1 MRARRVTAI
10 AIAIATGSSP
20 APAPSPSP
28 ASGSNC
34 RRNGCPGVVVDGYCD
49 HCGLAPAA
57 TVAPPGRPAPTPG
70 SQGTATVRRTGGG
83 GTTTGSRDTGGSQ
96 GSRGNLGAG
105 LVEVP
110 SVATSDPRSALLA
123 EPEVP
128 ERKRVCARCSEPVG
142 RSRDGQPGRTEGFCT
157 HCGAAYSFSP
167 KLWPGDLVSGQYQV
181 AGCIAHGGLGWI
193 YLAQDRNVSDRWV
206 VLKGLLDSKDDSA
219 MAAAIAEQR
228 FLAEVEHPNIVKIY
242 NFVQHE
248 DAGYIVMEYVGGD
261 SLREIRNRHRE
272 ELGAPLP
279 VARSIAYVLEILPA
293 FGYLHRRGLLFC
305 DFKPDNMIQTEEQ
318 LKLIDLGGVRAVD
331 DDESDLYGTIGYQAP
346 EVPDRGASV
355 ASDLYTV
362 ARTLAVL
369 SLDIPGLQDEKRHAS
384 ALPPAHQVPAFIRY
398 EAFHQF
404 LVKATAA
411 DPTARF
417 QSAGEMAEQL
427 VGVLRQVVALD
438 GGSPPPAPSTNFSG
452 ELGPGVLRA
461 SWRDLPVP
469 AVDPFDPAAGLLAA
483 AAVSSPD
490 QVHAILETAPRT
502 PELVF
507 SLAHLLAEEGRFAE
521 AMAELEAA
529 PTGPGPWRV
538 AWWRGVV
545 HLAAGRAGDAEPFF
559 SVVSAELPGELA
571 PRLAMAV
578 ALESAIAP
586 DASRDTMAEAGRSY
600 ELVAATDPSFASACF
615 GLSRVRAAQG
625 DRVGAV
631 GAVAR
636 IPTTS
641 SSYLEA
647 QIATVRLHSTDM
659 AGSAPGID
667 DLESASRIIEGLTV
681 ESSVRLPLVRDL
693 LERALRSLLDHRLDP
708 DPDVA
713 LAGAAFD
720 EDDLRRGLER
730 TYRSLAKLAPTDE
743 ERFRLVDQANTNRPR
758 TLT

>member
-1 MRARRVTAI
+1 M
-10 AIAIATGSSP
+10 AT
-20 APAPSPSP
+20 
-28 ASGSNC
+28 
-34 RRNGCPGVVVDGYCD
+34 R
-49 HCGLAPAA
+49 
-57 TVAPPGRPAPTPG
+57 
-70 SQGTATVRRTGGG
+70 
-83 GTTTGSRDTGGSQ
+83 
-96 GSRGNLGAG
+96 
-105 LVEVP
+105 
-110 SVATSDPRSALLA
+110 DPRSALLA

-279 VARSIAYVLEILPA
+279 VARSIAYILEILPA

-346 EVPDRGASV
+346 EVPDHGASV
-355 ASDLYTV
+355 TSDLYTV

-369 SLDIPGLQDEKRHAS
+369 SLDIPGFQDEKRHAF
-384 ALPPAHQVPAFIRY
+384 ALPPAHQVPAFTRY

-404 LVKATAA
+404 LVKATAT

-438 GGSPPPAPSTNFSG
+438 GGSPPPATSTNFSG
-452 ELGPGVLRA
+452 ELGPGVLLA

-483 AAVSSPD
+483 AAISSPD
-490 QVHAILETAPRT
+490 QVQSILETAPRS

-507 SLAHLLAEEGRFAE
+507 SLARFLCEEGRFSE

-529 PTGPGPWRV
+529 PAGPGPWRV

-545 HLAAGRAGDAEPFF
+545 HLAAGRARDAEPFF

-578 ALESAIAP
+578 SLESAASGVPSSPPSAAALAP
-586 DASRDTMAEAGRSY
+586 DAPGDIMAEAGRSY
-600 ELVAATDPSFASACF
+600 ELVAATDPSFAGACF
-615 GLSRVRAAQG
+615 GLARVRSAQG

-631 GAVAR
+631 GALAR
-636 IPTTS
+636 IPATS

-647 QIATVRLHSTDM
+647 QIATVRLRSTDVT
-659 AGSAPGID
+659 GSAPDLD
-667 DLESASRIIEGLTV
+667 DLVSASRIIGGLTV

-693 LERALRSLLDHRLDP
+693 LEQALGSLLDHRLDP
-708 DPDVA
+708 DPNVV

-720 EDDLRRGLER
+720 EEEVRGGLER
-730 TYRSLAKLAPTDE
+730 TYRSLAKLAATDE
-743 ERFRLVDQANTNRPR
+743 ERIRLVDRANANRPR

>member
-1 MRARRVTAI
+1 M
-10 AIAIATGSSP
+10 AT
-20 APAPSPSP
+20 
-28 ASGSNC
+28 
-34 RRNGCPGVVVDGYCD
+34 R
-49 HCGLAPAA
+49 
-57 TVAPPGRPAPTPG
+57 
-70 SQGTATVRRTGGG
+70 
-83 GTTTGSRDTGGSQ
+83 
-96 GSRGNLGAG
+96 
-105 LVEVP
+105 
-110 SVATSDPRSALLA
+110 DPRSALLA

-279 VARSIAYVLEILPA
+279 VARSIAYILEILPA

-346 EVPDRGASV
+346 EVPDHGASV

-369 SLDIPGLQDEKRHAS
+369 SLDIPGFQDEKRHAF
-384 ALPPAHQVPAFIRY
+384 ALPPAHQVPAFTRY

-404 LVKATAA
+404 LVKATAT

-438 GGSPPPAPSTNFSG
+438 GGSPPPATSTNFSG
-452 ELGPGVLRA
+452 ELGPGVLLA

-490 QVHAILETAPRT
+490 QVQSILETAPRS

-507 SLAHLLAEEGRFAE
+507 SLARFLCEEGRFSE

-529 PTGPGPWRV
+529 PAGPGRLAGGLV
-538 AWWRGVV
+538 AGCRPSRRRSGQGRRAV
-545 HLAAGRAGDAEPFF
+545 LLGGLGRA
-559 SVVSAELPGELA
+559 
-571 PRLAMAV
+571 
-578 ALESAIAP
+578 
-586 DASRDTMAEAGRSY
+586 
-600 ELVAATDPSFASACF
+600 
-615 GLSRVRAAQG
+615 
-625 DRVGAV
+625 
-631 GAVAR
+631 AR
-636 IPTTS
+636 
-641 SSYLEA
+641 
-647 QIATVRLHSTDM
+647 
-659 AGSAPGID
+659 
-667 DLESASRIIEGLTV
+667 
-681 ESSVRLPLVRDL
+681 
-693 LERALRSLLDHRLDP
+693 
-708 DPDVA
+708 
-713 LAGAAFD
+713 
-720 EDDLRRGLER
+720 
-730 TYRSLAKLAPTDE
+730 
-743 ERFRLVDQANTNRPR
+743 
-758 TLT
+758 